1 MDLLHT
7 ALDIVLH
14 LDRHVSALLA
24 MYHAWF
30 YAILFVVIFAE
41 TGFVVTPFLP
51 GDSLLFAVGAL
62 TAIDSSGTLRLPVLL
77 LLLIVAAVL
86 GNTLNYQI
94 GRWIGVHA
102 FSGRYRLL
110 KVEYL
115 RRTEAFFQRHG
126 GMAVVLSR
134 FMPIVRTF
142 APFVAGIGRMNWGR
156 FQLYNIAG
164 GASWVLVMTLAGF
177 LFGNVPLVKNNF
189 GLVTIAIILASVTP
203 LLWVMWRDR
212 RAVAQS

>member
-1 MDLLHT
+1 MEFLTPL
-7 ALDIVLH
+7 LDIVLH
-14 LDRHVSALLA
+14 LDHHVSALLA
-24 MYHAWF
+24 DYHTWF
-30 YAILFVVIFAE
+30 YGILFVVIFAE

-62 TAIDSSGTLRLPVLL
+62 TAIDDSGTLRLPVLL
-77 LLLIVAAVL
+77 LMLVAAAVL

-94 GRWIGVHA
+94 GRWIGEHA

-134 FMPIVRTF
+134 FVPIVRTF
-142 APFVAGIGRMNWGR
+142 APFVAGVGRMSWVR
-156 FQLYNIAG
+156 FQGYNIVG
-164 GASWVLVMTLAGF
+164 GASWVLLMTVAGY

-189 GLVTIAIILASVTP
+189 GLVTIAIILLSLLP
-203 LLWVMWRDR
+203 LAWVVWRDR
-212 RAVAQS
+212 RAAA